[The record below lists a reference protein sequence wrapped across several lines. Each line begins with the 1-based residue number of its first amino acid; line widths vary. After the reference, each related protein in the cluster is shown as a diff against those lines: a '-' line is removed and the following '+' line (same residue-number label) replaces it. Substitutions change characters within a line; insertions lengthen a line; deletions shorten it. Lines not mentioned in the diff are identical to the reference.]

1 MISILNVSFDYIKP
15 NVCVNNFDE
24 DVNFLF
30 MKIDGKAVF
39 RRIEDELEAK
49 EKSREWFCVQVGYSK
64 EDYSQNWNHWKNR
77 GFPKS
82 RLLAA
87 SDALGLTTDWLVSE
101 TLPKYKTE
109 PHDKNV
115 MELPDNS
122 VSTDK
127 SINSQVDSHEFTA
140 LSQENPPMLKG
151 EKAINWRESIE
162 QYQLGTDEGMI
173 KNIPITPNTFGFD
186 VVGDEMAPDFKDGA
200 RVSIDPDKRPE
211 DLKCALVEIDGDLAI
226 RRLRRING
234 EWWLTLA
241 NPAYADMKK
250 PLSEARFIG
259 MVTSKVEVTIY

>member
-1 MISILNVSFDYIKP
+1 MLKPNDFEEPNYAAGAAARIKEALGKIPRGGRQPLLDRCIDRNGKKGITAQAITGWKNNGRVSRYNLAVLSEITGFRLEYLISGELPKLKSDYIDSYVIRK
-15 NVCVNNFDE
+15 
-24 DVNFLF
+24 
-30 MKIDGKAVF
+30 
-39 RRIEDELEAK
+39 EL
-49 EKSREWFCVQVGYSK
+49 
-64 EDYSQNWNHWKNR
+64 
-77 GFPKS
+77 
-82 RLLAA
+82 
-87 SDALGLTTDWLVSE
+87 
-101 TLPKYKTE
+101 
-109 PHDKNV
+109 PHDKSV

-151 EKAINWRESIE
+151 ERAINWRESIE

-200 RVSIDPDKRPE
+200 RVSIDPDKHPE

-259 MVTSKVEVTIY
+259 MITSKVEVTIY